1 MKGEILY
8 EMEKENKENS
18 TIDRYNKALTFYVA
32 QKVSLVYGLRHVKVY
47 QLTTKGGDRRRF

>member
-18 TIDRYNKALTFYVA
+18 TIDRYNKA
-32 QKVSLVYGLRHVKVY
+32 
-47 QLTTKGGDRRRF
+47 